1 MAKRPRE
8 SDDFLSSLDV
18 GRILGEGAFAKV
30 HHAKRG
36 GSSYALKL
44 VSRQHPDAATVAA
57 LERDVLRAI
66 GAHKHIVS
74 LVEYAETAD
83 AYALLLELAEGGEVF
98 DRICEGPY
106 SEADAATV
114 VRQVA
119 TALVHMHSKGIC
131 HRDLKPE
138 NILLTSRAS
147 DADVK
152 VADFGIAAFTST
164 SEPISGAAG
173 TINYIAP
180 EILADG
186 PYGVEV
192 DTWSLGVILFILL
205 GAYNPFDPKSL
216 SDRPS
221 TRAAIKEGFDAVGFT
236 GYPRQWRAVSDEA
249 KDLIRAMLRTD
260 PAERMSAE
268 AVLAAPW
275 VRACAH
281 STPLP
286 GSEEALRA
294 FNLGRRVWRTAAHVV
309 AIVATAPTAVAASP
323 RPGKGGAEFGGS
335 SDGGALP
342 PAMRDECRVAFA
354 QFDVNGDGKISLNEL
369 RTAMRKLGA
378 REARAEELM
387 AAIDSN
393 HDGVIDFAEFC
404 KTVAPLY
411 DGASGALRD
420 VFDFIDAAGDG
431 VISRQEASRIVAN
444 LCDMSAALG
453 GTSQLSFDSFW
464 AAVDRDADGTVS
476 FDEFIQL
483 FRRRDA
489 SIASTLTGIA

>member
-1 MAKRPRE
+1 M
-8 SDDFLSSLDV
+8 
-18 GRILGEGAFAKV
+18 G
-30 HHAKRG
+30 
-36 GSSYALKL
+36 
-44 VSRQHPDAATVAA
+44 
-57 LERDVLRAI
+57 
-66 GAHKHIVS
+66 
-74 LVEYAETAD
+74 
-83 AYALLLELAEGGEVF
+83 
-98 DRICEGPY
+98 
-106 SEADAATV
+106 
-114 VRQVA
+114 
-119 TALVHMHSKGIC
+119 
-131 HRDLKPE
+131 
-138 NILLTSRAS
+138 
-147 DADVK
+147 
-152 VADFGIAAFTST
+152 
-164 SEPISGAAG
+164 
-173 TINYIAP
+173 
-180 EILADG
+180 
-186 PYGVEV
+186 
-192 DTWSLGVILFILL
+192 
-205 GAYNPFDPKSL
+205 
-216 SDRPS
+216 
-221 TRAAIKEGFDAVGFT
+221 
-236 GYPRQWRAVSDEA
+236 
-249 KDLIRAMLRTD
+249 
-260 PAERMSAE
+260 
-268 AVLAAPW
+268 
-275 VRACAH
+275 RACAH

-444 LCDMSAALG
+444 LCDMSSRARRDVAALLRFVLG
-453 GTSQLSFDSFW
+453 GRRPRCRRDGVVRRVHPALPPPRR
-464 AAVDRDADGTVS
+464 VDRLDVDRHRVS
-476 FDEFIQL
+476 RGLTDSLIYIGGLAPGEPAEERPL
-483 FRRRDA
+483 RRA
-489 SIASTLTGIA
+489 PNSP